1 MLQRMRELAASI
13 AKLFARGP
21 SVAAGTSE
29 PATPGTPVF
38 APLLAL
44 ATSRRTVATLVA
56 VGALGATGYF
66 FYQHPPMKSV
76 GRGEIGLRVNQL
88 TGTVDQFHEG
98 SVLVLPGLHQMRV
111 YSLRDQAYRPEGIS
125 RADGASPVQSIEGLS
140 LGVDLTIRYALDPAK
155 IGAVYKNLPDNV
167 GAEIVEPAV
176 QGIVYK
182 VFARYTVREIFSTKR
197 GEIQKAIET
206 ELAAQLARDGVAL
219 HGVQMGKVDLP
230 ADYRRGMESLLA
242 EELASEKM
250 RFTLELK
257 DKQVKETELVAEA
270 DKVRREKAAEAAGQE
285 QIIAAK
291 AQEEAMK
298 HVLPFKQKQ
307 IEQRSLEAEAREGR
321 AHQGRRRQRPG
332 AAHRGHRR
340 GRRAAKTGRR
350 RSLSPGTPGQGHR
363 GANGGRGRAGD
374 QAPAADPEDPGRQA
388 LRQDPG
394 DHRSAPGGRRLH
406 RRHPAGRAKAR
417 RRQDRRCQR
426 ARPRATRRRRHAGH
440 QGRAMIMRRLAIAIA
455 ALTVIIALLALAAK
469 TALAA
474 PAQAKPAPAA
484 AAPARPAVALPAP
497 AAPVPVAPA
506 QAAGLAIVIE
516 DRTSLRA
523 APRGSAQQQAVLW
536 QGEVL
541 EVRGERLDYLQVYD
555 HKRERGGFVHA
566 SLVRRTGLTAAEAP
580 ELLSVIRFIR
590 ESPGAEALGIGLTAA
605 YLQAAP
611 AEALDGAAGI
621 EAFDALGGF
630 ADRLAR
636 RASSGS
642 LQDKAAAALLS
653 APPRGRPRY
662 GIGFA
667 SYEYE
672 GRMRICYNG
681 EAFRRVLA
689 LPASPEQRVRAALA
703 LTRPECVNPD
713 LGPLEHARLDQW
725 RADVLDRADTAG
737 LPGYLKNRL
746 LMRRAAVWSSIAYQ
760 HARLAPGGRG
770 GGGPRPRRPDGDQ
783 QGRTRRRPTPP
794 RTATPPCAS
803 ALRAGRC
810 CPAARKSIPL
820 PPAPARPW

>member
-140 LGVDLTIRYALDPAK
+140 LGVDLTIRYSLDPAK

-307 IEQRSLEAEAREGR
+307 IEQRSLEAEAEKGARIKGAEGN
-321 AHQGRRRQRPG
+321 AQ
-332 AAHRGHRR
+332 
-340 GRRAAKTGRR
+340 
-350 RSLSPGTPGQGHR
+350 
-363 GANGGRGRAGD
+363 
-374 QAPAADPEDPGRQA
+374 
-388 LRQDPG
+388 
-394 DHRSAPGGRRLH
+394 
-406 RRHPAGRAKAR
+406 AR
-417 RRQDRRCQR
+417 RIEATGEADARQKLADAEAYRQE
-426 ARPRATRRRRHAGH
+426 
-440 QGRAMIMRRLAIAIA
+440 RLGKVTA
-455 ALTVIIALLALAAK
+455 AQMAVEGALVTKHPLLIQKTLADKLSDKIQVIIAPPPADGGFIGATLLGGQRRDAVK
-469 TALAA
+469 TADASEPA
-474 PAQAKPAPAA
+474 PEQPAA
-484 AAPARPAVALPAP
+484 ADTPA
-497 AAPVPVAPA
+497 
-506 QAAGLAIVIE
+506 
-516 DRTSLRA
+516 T
-523 APRGSAQQQAVLW
+523 
-536 QGEVL
+536 
-541 EVRGERLDYLQVYD
+541 
-555 HKRERGGFVHA
+555 K
-566 SLVRRTGLTAAEAP
+566 
-580 ELLSVIRFIR
+580 
-590 ESPGAEALGIGLTAA
+590 
-605 YLQAAP
+605 
-611 AEALDGAAGI
+611 
-621 EAFDALGGF
+621 
-630 ADRLAR
+630 
-636 RASSGS
+636 
-642 LQDKAAAALLS
+642 
-653 APPRGRPRY
+653 
-662 GIGFA
+662 
-667 SYEYE
+667 E
-672 GRMRICYNG
+672 G
-681 EAFRRVLA
+681 
-689 LPASPEQRVRAALA
+689 Q
-703 LTRPECVNPD
+703 
-713 LGPLEHARLDQW
+713 
-725 RADVLDRADTAG
+725 
-737 LPGYLKNRL
+737 
-746 LMRRAAVWSSIAYQ
+746 
-760 HARLAPGGRG
+760 
-770 GGGPRPRRPDGDQ
+770 
-783 QGRTRRRPTPP
+783 
-794 RTATPPCAS
+794 
-803 ALRAGRC
+803 
-810 CPAARKSIPL
+810 
-820 PPAPARPW
+820 